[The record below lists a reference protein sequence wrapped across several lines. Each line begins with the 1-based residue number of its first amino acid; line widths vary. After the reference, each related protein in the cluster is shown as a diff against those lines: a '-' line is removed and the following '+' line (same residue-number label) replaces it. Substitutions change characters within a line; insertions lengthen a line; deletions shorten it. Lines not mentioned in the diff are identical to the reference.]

1 MKSVKPNF
9 LNSWYIK
16 LLRECKKSASLK
28 SNYQRFLL
36 RYEPRISKLEKIFQF
51 RPIDESKK
59 CTTRSF
65 RTSNFHPISESARGR
80 AIIITATIK
89 SFRDIQFARS
99 FIPGF
104 VYHASG
110 TEKVFLETVDGVKE
124 SDDESG
130 QPETISYRRQAF
142 ATRLPRLVS
151 RFQFRVSSPPR
162 LTPSASFS
170 SFRETNDQTNF
181 HTLKGRGRFSSRQSP
196 LLYPV
201 LPCRIDPRF
210 DEETIEKIVR
220 EGSLEETCLVISV
233 DRSTFPKDRILL
245 RQTQQFSF
253 LFIHLFTFI
262 SILSFDFSS
271 RKEEKQVANRSGEKR
286 RDISKRKEQLR
297 PSFWPVTGRVNYE
310 RVPLFPTH

>member
-36 RYEPRISKLEKIFQF
+36 RYEPRISKLEKIFAQSTNLKNVQLEVF
-51 RPIDESKK
+51 ERAISI
-59 CTTRSF
+59 RSQS
-65 RTSNFHPISESARGR
+65 RKSDYHYSHDQILSRHPIR
-80 AIIITATIK
+80 ALILPWVRLSRWI
-89 SFRDIQFARS
+89 R
-99 FIPGF
+99 
-104 VYHASG
+104 ASG

>member
-1 MKSVKPNF
+1 M
-9 LNSWYIK
+9 
-16 LLRECKKSASLK
+16 
-28 SNYQRFLL
+28 
-36 RYEPRISKLEKIFQF
+36 
-51 RPIDESKK
+51 
-59 CTTRSF
+59 
-65 RTSNFHPISESARGR
+65 
-80 AIIITATIK
+80 
-89 SFRDIQFARS
+89 
-99 FIPGF
+99 
-104 VYHASG
+104 
-110 TEKVFLETVDGVKE
+110 FLETVDGVKE

-245 RQTQQFSF
+245 RQTQQFFF

-286 RDISKRKEQLR
+286 RDISKRKEQFR
-297 PSFWPVTGRVNYE
+297 SSFWPVTGRVNYE